1 MASSS
6 DNGREGEEEGKDLS
20 NPVERIKI
28 SNELTGG
35 EREKLQ
41 MNP

>member
-20 NPVERIKI
+20 YPVERIKI
-28 SNELTGG
+28 SNQLTEG
-35 EREKLQ
+35 ERKELQ